1 MAPSVAK
8 LLVTIAAFRTDQM
21 KSGILSSLL
30 TIFMIAGS
38 MIGLALFIIKWIDSD
53 FETAFN
59 LFEDVVL
66 DVLGD

>member
-1 MAPSVAK
+1 
-8 LLVTIAAFRTDQM
+8 M
-21 KSGILSSLL
+21 KSGIFSSVL
-30 TIFMIAGS
+30 TVFMIVGS
-38 MIGLALFIIKWIDSD
+38 MIGLALFIVKWIDTD